1 MKTKPKGVTW
11 NDGSHT
17 LTLDDGTTITAERLC
32 VATGR
37 KPRTADLGLESA
49 GVTLDDDGAI
59 TIDETCRAAGGIYAI
74 GDVTNIAPLTH
85 VAKYQARIAAAT
97 ILGSHA
103 KARYDAVP
111 RCVYTAPEFAAVGI
125 TRKGAAERASSYSQ
139 RRSRSMKSR
148 APRSTATRR
157 PTAPSN
163 SSPMQNTQA
172 HLRLDDQP
180 NCERN
185 DRLYYQRHHRRHPAR
200 NTPRRDPAL
209 PNLQRSLLR
218 RLRSPHADVKEDRGD
233 LGVGDDR
240 FRKCGD
246 VVGDRFA
253 DGFDRKA
260 ATDERVE
267 PR

>member
-1 MKTKPKGVTW
+1 LDVARRDRRPRILRDGVDVRMKTKPKGVTW

-125 TRKGAAERASSYSQ
+125 TRKGAAERGIELLAAQVTFDEITRPALYSDPPADGALELFADAKHASSS
-139 RRSRSMKSR
+139 
-148 APRSTATRR
+148 AAGRST
-157 PTAPSN
+157 
-163 SSPMQNTQA
+163 Q
-172 HLRLDDQP
+172 LR
-180 NCERN
+180 
-185 DRLYYQRHHRRHPAR
+185 A
-200 NTPRRDPAL
+200 
-209 PNLQRSLLR
+209 
-218 RLRSPHADVKEDRGD
+218 K
-233 LGVGDDR
+233 
-240 FRKCGD
+240 
-246 VVGDRFA
+246 
-253 DGFDRKA
+253 
-260 ATDERVE
+260 
-267 PR
+267 